1 MAQVIKHKT
10 QYIAK
15 QQLSTPVKLARN
27 LLLVTSCICS
37 KQYQNGGKH
46 QRKGRES

>member
-1 MAQVIKHKT
+1 MAQVIIYMS

-15 QQLSTPVKLARN
+15 QQVSTPVKLARS
-27 LLLVTSCICS
+27 LLLVSSSICS
-37 KQYQNGGKH
+37 KQYQNGGKY